1 MQDPNKDSFDLE
13 DIIDQELQKFAEEKS
28 KTEETPPAAEE
39 VKPVRKESV
48 PKVEEVR
55 EMKGPIIEDN
65 TRERNLS
72 PKTMGGPILED
83 NNRKKEVPAKEKF
96 MPFTKE
102 ENQAPTSKSFRLLDP
117 AYKLPRKLFFGLI
130 GLLILCGLAFTLY
143 ISTDLPPMTLI
154 ENPNSDLS
162 TQLISADG
170 EVLMKYYSRENRVNV
185 KLNQMSEHVINALVS
200 TEDVRFYGHS
210 GIDPKSFFS
219 ILWSLITGDEI
230 RGGSTITMQ
239 LSRNLY
245 DEVGKEP
252 TIIRKVK
259 EYLVSAYIERKFTKQ
274 EIMEAYL
281 NTVNIYGTSYGIET
295 TANRLFDKSAKD
307 LTIEEAALI
316 VGMLKGQGVYNPFKH
331 QERTKDRRNT
341 IIEQMVRYGVLNP
354 EKINVDSIKAIPLN
368 ASLTSQEFSHVKGL
382 APYFR
387 ERVRKQLNA
396 WCKENGYNLYT
407 DGLRVHTTLDSRM
420 QAHAEEAVRAHM
432 KSLQKDFDRVERKGK
447 KILNDDPSILI
458 ALKRQ
463 SYRYIVAKRAKKSDA
478 EIDKEFRVKVPM
490 TIFSWD
496 GEIDTMMSPLDSLR
510 HYARFLETGMVSI
523 DPSNGHVKAW
533 VGGIDYKHF
542 KYDHVAEGKRQV
554 GSTFKPFVYG
564 KAIESGFSPC
574 DRVLNQPVAIPLP
587 EGGYW
592 EPKNSG
598 GEVGGK
604 VTLKHALANSLNVV
618 TARLISEVSP
628 AAVADF
634 ARRMGIKSKLDEVH
648 SLALGTTDLSVMEL
662 TSAYSTFANYGV
674 RNEPILI
681 TRIEDKSGK
690 VLAEFSQKPVETMNA
705 EDAYKIIELLKG
717 VVNSGTGQRLRFKYK
732 FTNEIGGKT
741 GTTQNQSDGWF
752 MGVTPNLVTGVWVG
766 ASDRRIHFRSI
777 KYGQGANMSLPIFAL
792 YMKQVYADARI
803 GLPTDNFARPENMG
817 DLNFNCKAVIYEE
830 KKNDTPTS
838 DDLDAFD

>member
-1 MQDPNKDSFDLE
+1 
-13 DIIDQELQKFAEEKS
+13 
-28 KTEETPPAAEE
+28 
-39 VKPVRKESV
+39 
-48 PKVEEVR
+48 
-55 EMKGPIIEDN
+55 
-65 TRERNLS
+65 
-72 PKTMGGPILED
+72 
-83 NNRKKEVPAKEKF
+83 
-96 MPFTKE
+96 
-102 ENQAPTSKSFRLLDP
+102 
-117 AYKLPRKLFFGLI
+117 
-130 GLLILCGLAFTLY
+130 
-143 ISTDLPPMTLI
+143 
-154 ENPNSDLS
+154 
-162 TQLISADG
+162 
-170 EVLMKYYSRENRVNV
+170 
-185 KLNQMSEHVINALVS
+185 
-200 TEDVRFYGHS
+200 
-210 GIDPKSFFS
+210 
-219 ILWSLITGDEI
+219 
-230 RGGSTITMQ
+230 
-239 LSRNLY
+239 
-245 DEVGKEP
+245 
-252 TIIRKVK
+252 
-259 EYLVSAYIERKFTKQ
+259 
-274 EIMEAYL
+274 
-281 NTVNIYGTSYGIET
+281 
-295 TANRLFDKSAKD
+295 
-307 LTIEEAALI
+307 
-316 VGMLKGQGVYNPFKH
+316 
-331 QERTKDRRNT
+331 
-341 IIEQMVRYGVLNP
+341 
-354 EKINVDSIKAIPLN
+354 
-368 ASLTSQEFSHVKGL
+368 
-382 APYFR
+382 
-387 ERVRKQLNA
+387 
-396 WCKENGYNLYT
+396 
-407 DGLRVHTTLDSRM
+407 
-420 QAHAEEAVRAHM
+420 
-432 KSLQKDFDRVERKGK
+432 
-447 KILNDDPSILI
+447 
-458 ALKRQ
+458 
-463 SYRYIVAKRAKKSDA
+463 RYIAAKRAKKSDA

-510 HYARFLETGMVSI
+510 HYARYLETGMVSI

-690 VLAEFSQKPVETMNA
+690 ILAEFSQKPVETMNA
-705 EDAYKIIELLKG
+705 EDAYKILELLKG

-817 DLNFNCKAVIYEE
+817 DLNFNCKAVIFEE